1 MKKIAVFFPG
11 IGYTVDKPLM
21 YYSRRLAS
29 AYGYEIRLLLY
40 GGFPEKVKG
49 DRNKMEESF
58 KLALAQSKMMLEDL
72 DFADYEEILFVG
84 KSVGTIVAAAVA
96 AQSPVQDRIR
106 RILYTPLEDTFAFPL
121 GDSVVFTGLGDPWV
135 GKENSRIP
143 ELCRERNI
151 PCYVYAG
158 ANHSLETGDV
168 RVDLDNLR
176 EIIGEAEKFICYY
189 FQEKRCF
196 NYS

>member
-21 YYSRRLAS
+21 YYSRHMAS
-29 AYGYEIRLLLY
+29 AYGYEIRLLPY
-40 GGFPEKVKG
+40 GGFPDKVKG
-49 DRNKMEESF
+49 DRSKMEESF
-58 KLALAQSKMMLEDL
+58 GLALEQSKMMLADL

-96 AQSPVQDRIR
+96 AQSTEKDRIR
-106 RILYTPLEDTFAFPL
+106 RILYTPLEDTFTFPL

-143 ELCRERNI
+143 GLCGEQKI
-151 PCYVYAG
+151 PCHVYPG
-158 ANHSLETGDV
+158 ANHSLETGNV

-176 EIIGEAEKFICYY
+176 EIMRETEKFICNSLG
-189 FQEKRCF
+189 E
-196 NYS
+196 S